1 MARSH
6 GERKKTRYKF
16 TKALRERGFSPV
28 SRAVQEFA
36 VGQKVHIDI
45 DPSVHKGMPY
55 RRFQGKTCTVTGTR
69 GRAYLLEMYDGGLKK
84 EIIARPQHLRPQK
97 DAEGSGVALEAKG
110 N

>member
-16 TKALRERGFSPV
+16 TKALRARGFSPV
-28 SRAVQEFA
+28 SRAIQDFE

-55 RRFQGKTCTVTGTR
+55 RRFQGLTATIVGQQ
-69 GRAYLLEMYDGGLKK
+69 GRAYLLEITDGGLKK
-84 EIIARPQHLRPQK
+84 TVISRPQHLKPQK
-97 DAEGSGVALEAKG
+97 CE
-110 N
+110 

>member
-28 SRAVQEFA
+28 SRAVQEFT

-55 RRFQGKTCTVTGTR
+55 RRFQGLTAKVIGQQ
-69 GRAYLLEMYDGGLKK
+69 GRAYLIGIHDGGMAKTL
-84 EIIARPQHLRPQK
+84 IVRPQHLKPQK
-97 DAEGSGVALEAKG
+97 NA
-110 N
+110 

>member
-28 SRAVQEFA
+28 SRAVQEFT

-55 RRFQGKTCTVTGTR
+55 RRFQGRTCTVIGTR
-69 GRAYLLEMYDGGLKK
+69 GRAYLLEMYDAAS
-84 EIIARPQHLRPQK
+84 ERRSSPARSTSGPRRTSRLRS
-97 DAEGSGVALEAKG
+97 DG
-110 N
+110 